1 MWFVRVLPELFED
14 VANLLLAQ
22 LLSDL
27 RPSLL
32 SAKRTLGVPHFLRPA
47 VSPFDGIVPR
57 LGSNPPLA
65 LQGLGG
71 GCVQFVFFQGRLSSR
86 GHEVFDDLLLFYKAF
101 AEGVVLAFELHQ
113 LLVSHISAPSNLD
126 GAGSV

>member
-22 LLSDL
+22 LLSDF

-32 SAKRTLGVPHFLRPA
+32 SAKRALGVPHFLRPA
-47 VSPFDGIVPR
+47 VSSFDGIVPR

-71 GCVQFVFFQGRLSSR
+71 GCVQFMFFQSRLSSR
-86 GHEVFDDLLLFYKAF
+86 CHEVFDDLLLLNKTF

-126 GAGSV
+126 GARSV

>member
-1 MWFVRVLPELFED
+1 MGFVRVLPELFED

-27 RPSLL
+27 RSSLL
-32 SAKRTLGVPHFLRPA
+32 SAKRTLVVPHLLRPA
-47 VSPFDGIVPR
+47 VSSFDGIVPR

-86 GHEVFDDLLLFYKAF
+86 GHEVFDDLLLIHKAF

-113 LLVSHISAPSNLD
+113 LLVRHSCAPSNLD
-126 GAGSV
+126 GA

>member
-1 MWFVRVLPELFED
+1 VWFVRVLPELFED

-32 SAKRTLGVPHFLRPA
+32 SAKRALGVPHFLCPA
-47 VSPFDGIVPR
+47 VSSFNGIVPR
-57 LGSNPPLA
+57 LGSHPPLA

-71 GCVQFVFFQGRLSSR
+71 GCVQFVLFQGRLSS
-86 GHEVFDDLLLFYKAF
+86 
-101 AEGVVLAFELHQ
+101 
-113 LLVSHISAPSNLD
+113 
-126 GAGSV
+126 

>member
-14 VANLLLAQ
+14 FADLLLAQ

-32 SAKRTLGVPHFLRPA
+32 SAKRALRVPHFLRPA
-47 VSPFDGIVPR
+47 VSPFEGIIPR
-57 LGSNPPLA
+57 LGSTFPLA

-71 GCVQFVFFQGRLSSR
+71 VCVQFVFFQGRLSS
-86 GHEVFDDLLLFYKAF
+86 
-101 AEGVVLAFELHQ
+101 
-113 LLVSHISAPSNLD
+113 
-126 GAGSV
+126 

>member
-1 MWFVRVLPELFED
+1 MCFVRVLPELFED

-22 LLSDL
+22 LLSDF

-32 SAKRTLGVPHFLRPA
+32 SAKRALGVSHFLRPA
-47 VSPFDGIVPR
+47 VSSFDGVVPR
-57 LGSNPPLA
+57 LGLNSPLA

-71 GCVQFVFFQGRLSSR
+71 GRVQFMFFQSRLSSR
-86 GHEVFDDLLLFYKAF
+86 CHEVFNDLLLFNKAF

-126 GAGSV
+126 GARSV

>member
-1 MWFVRVLPELFED
+1 MWFIRVLPELFED
-14 VANLLLAQ
+14 VADLLLAQ
-22 LLSDL
+22 LLSDF

-32 SAKRTLGVPHFLRPA
+32 SAKRTLGIPHFLCPA
-47 VSPFDGIVPR
+47 VSTFDGIVPR

-86 GHEVFDDLLLFYKAF
+86 CHEVFNDLLLF
-101 AEGVVLAFELHQ
+101 
-113 LLVSHISAPSNLD
+113 N
-126 GAGSV
+126 